1 MEVRPQPSRMCQ
13 LFWCTLLQDSPLR
26 FWCCTDVLIIYTV
39 ALECVYG
46 TVIIPKIV
54 YLFFWPSL
62 GLLQHTAID
71 SPTIYQLSIVLES
84 PLVLLQTEDGVPSSV
99 NPVAFN
105 PCWSLPIFSTFLVFV
120 CSLRR
125 HRTHHTALN
134 DPINPAALQCTAT
147 HIAAM
152 HLPRNVS
159 FCWAP
164 CRKFYIKASQPLV
177 GASCLP
183 ACALLLVPFCSD
195 VTSTVRLFLLKRL
208 QVASRRECTRITLSS
223 PPSPS
228 PFFYLPFPSLLYLS
242 RSSSC
247 RM

>member
-46 TVIIPKIV
+46 TVIIPKLV

-105 PCWSLPIFSTFLVFV
+105 PCWSLPLYI
-120 CSLRR
+120 
-125 HRTHHTALN
+125 LN
-134 DPINPAALQCTAT
+134 
-147 HIAAM
+147 
-152 HLPRNVS
+152 
-159 FCWAP
+159 F
-164 CRKFYIKASQPLV
+164 
-177 GASCLP
+177 SCLRVFFAKTPYAPHRFERPYKPCSSAVYCDTYCSDAP
-183 ACALLLVPFCSD
+183 ATKRLLL
-195 VTSTVRLFLLKRL
+195 LG
-208 QVASRRECTRITLSS
+208 A
-223 PPSPS
+223 
-228 PFFYLPFPSLLYLS
+228 LP
-242 RSSSC
+242 
-247 RM
+247 